1 MCSFV
6 ISILVKPARA
16 GWEKIPAARSVVL
29 SEWRTSFEYRSWGKA
44 SHLLNSSLFSTLLW
58 IHPHLASPLFNC
70 GHHFSSQLFSG
81 HLSSPQFF
89 SQLFSTVLKFVNL
102 LPPQLNSYHLFPPLL
117 NSSHRFSPLPT
128 SSQLFSTLPSSQLIS
143 TLLTSPHL
151 FSTLFNSPQFFQ
163 LFPTLSASTHFFWI
177 RPLLFSLLF
186 SCGQHFS
193 ALLHSSHLC
202 FIEFCSTHPHL
213 FSTLLT
219 CSTILNPFLFA
230 AKCQHLQMFSLSL
243 SLCVDFTQASAR
255 GSFYTE
261 KCLQKQQ
268 SFTQRNFQT
277 EKLLQREAFAQRSV
291 YIEKLLHRVVI
302 CDWVAKHHT
311 HGAPRNT
318 KVTKRQIHS
327 QPGRLR
333 TVTSVDPKK
342 HHGCSRSNA
351 ICLNSP
357 LIFFTLYNSLLYF
370 ALLYSSLLYSS
381 LLFSTPLHSTLL
393 CFIYS
398 IHSILV
404 FSILLYSTFLYATL
418 ANWT

>member
-163 LFPTLSASTHFFWI
+163 LFPTLSNSF
-177 RPLLFSLLF
+177 RVNSLFLN
-186 SCGQHFS
+186 
-193 ALLHSSHLC
+193 SSSPFLTP
-202 FIEFCSTHPHL
+202 FQL
-213 FSTLLT
+213 WSTLLSSSPFFPPLLYWILLNSSPPLLT
-219 CSTILNPFLFA
+219 SSQLSSHVQPFSTPFFSQQNVNIFKCSHCPCHFVWIL
-230 AKCQHLQMFSLSL
+230 H
-243 SLCVDFTQASAR
+243 
-255 GSFYTE
+255 
-261 KCLQKQQ
+261 
-268 SFTQRNFQT
+268 
-277 EKLLQREAFAQRSV
+277 KLLHAEAFTQRSV
-291 YIEKLLHRVVI
+291 YRSSNLLHRETFKQRSFYREKLLHRE
-302 CDWVAKHHT
+302 A
-311 HGAPRNT
+311 
-318 KVTKRQIHS
+318 
-327 QPGRLR
+327 
-333 TVTSVDPKK
+333 
-342 HHGCSRSNA
+342 
-351 ICLNSP
+351 
-357 LIFFTLYNSLLYF
+357 FT
-370 ALLYSSLLYSS
+370 
-381 LLFSTPLHSTLL
+381 
-393 CFIYS
+393 
-398 IHSILV
+398 
-404 FSILLYSTFLYATL
+404 
-418 ANWT
+418 

>member
-1 MCSFV
+1 MVDSFWSFLKNKRDLISKWEYVPIMCSFV

-16 GWEKIPAARSVVL
+16 GWEKIPAARSFVL

-151 FSTLFNSPQFFQ
+151 FSTLLNSPQFFQ

-213 FSTLLT
+213 FSPLLNSPHMFNHSQPLSFRSKMSKIFK
-219 CSTILNPFLFA
+219 CSHCPCHFVWIL
-230 AKCQHLQMFSLSL
+230 H
-243 SLCVDFTQASAR
+243 
-255 GSFYTE
+255 
-261 KCLQKQQ
+261 
-268 SFTQRNFQT
+268 
-277 EKLLQREAFAQRSV
+277 KLLHAEAFTQRSV
-291 YIEKLLHRVVI
+291 YRSSNLLHRETFKQRSFYREKLLHRE
-302 CDWVAKHHT
+302 A
-311 HGAPRNT
+311 
-318 KVTKRQIHS
+318 
-327 QPGRLR
+327 
-333 TVTSVDPKK
+333 
-342 HHGCSRSNA
+342 
-351 ICLNSP
+351 
-357 LIFFTLYNSLLYF
+357 FT
-370 ALLYSSLLYSS
+370 
-381 LLFSTPLHSTLL
+381 
-393 CFIYS
+393 
-398 IHSILV
+398 
-404 FSILLYSTFLYATL
+404 
-418 ANWT
+418 

>member
-1 MCSFV
+1 MVDSFWSFLKNKRDLISKWEYVPIMCSFV

-151 FSTLFNSPQFFQ
+151 FSTLLNSPQFFQ

-213 FSTLLT
+213 FSPLLNSPHMFNHSQPLSFRSKMSKSSNVLIVLVTLCGFYTSFCTRKLLHREVFT
-219 CSTILNPFLFA
+219 EA
-230 AKCQHLQMFSLSL
+230 AI
-243 SLCVDFTQASAR
+243 
-255 GSFYTE
+255 FYTE
-261 KCLQKQQ
+261 KL
-268 SFTQRNFQT
+268 SN
-277 EKLLQREAFAQRSV
+277 REAFTERSFCT
-291 YIEKLLHRVVI
+291 EKRLHREVVTQSRYLRLS
-302 CDWVAKHHT
+302 CKTPYPRSASKHKSHEASDPQPT
-311 HGAPRNT
+311 RTSPHRDVRWPEKTPR
-318 KVTKRQIHS
+318 
-327 QPGRLR
+327 L
-333 TVTSVDPKK
+333 
-342 HHGCSRSNA
+342 
-351 ICLNSP
+351 
-357 LIFFTLYNSLLYF
+357 
-370 ALLYSSLLYSS
+370 
-381 LLFSTPLHSTLL
+381 
-393 CFIYS
+393 
-398 IHSILV
+398 
-404 FSILLYSTFLYATL
+404 
-418 ANWT
+418 